1 MSVTGRVIR
10 SDTVAKDILMLTV
23 KVDVWIEVV
32 NIPISTSEYLL
43 HQIRIL
49 AIRGSRSDRGGD
61 DTWRSEC
68 LLLHWDCELD
78 PPFKK
83 LS

>member
-32 NIPISTSEYLL
+32 NIPISASEYLL

-49 AIRGSRSDRGGD
+49 AIRGR
-61 DTWRSEC
+61 
-68 LLLHWDCELD
+68 L
-78 PPFKK
+78 
-83 LS
+83 